1 MVNDEDVSFAL
12 TSCYTDEGKTTTQ
25 FHNLPNIIA
34 MIGVMDVRNHAC
46 DKLLAARVE
55 QKLKGTKIQNVINKL
70 HLAQPVARDDKQRP
84 AFIPEAALSKRKFD
98 QEDPMRPKLAKE
110 IEQENG
116 GAGVF
121 NVDLKASYLLKDQEW
136 KYDKIPEI
144 MDGKN
149 VADFID
155 PEIQEKLE
163 ALERE
168 EERLIAAG
176 FYDSDDEMDD
186 DETAAIKEAAVALK
200 AKKDIIIQKH
210 REGKGRNKPALP
222 KKVLARVSSFEL
234 ISRFNITR
242 RLIMHSRPF
251 RLLDWMISKATCKLS
266 ETRGLLTAYGPN
278 LLAG

>member
-1 MVNDEDVSFAL
+1 
-12 TSCYTDEGKTTTQ
+12 
-25 FHNLPNIIA
+25 
-34 MIGVMDVRNHAC
+34 MDVRNHAC
-46 DKLLAARVE
+46 DILLAARVE

-84 AFIPEAALSKRKFD
+84 AFIPAAAMSKLKFELD
-98 QEDPMRPKLAKE
+98 DPMRPKLAKE

-176 FYDSDDEMDD
+176 FYNSDDEIEDE
-186 DETAAIKEAAVALK
+186 ETAAINEAAVALK
-200 AKKDIIIQKH
+200 AKRDIIIQKH
-210 REGKGRNKPALP
+210 RENKGRNKPTLP
-222 KKVLARVSSFEL
+222 KKVLARVRSLKS
-234 ISRFNITR
+234 
-242 RLIMHSRPF
+242 
-251 RLLDWMISKATCKLS
+251 LS
-266 ETRGLLTAYGPN
+266 CYYLLTLS
-278 LLAG
+278 LLVFVDFSIG